1 MPNKNLKNGDILIV
15 YLSKLHNNTPR
26 DARVRSPHTS
36 IAGRYIVEYLDTGEE
51 ERNVSYKRCTFN
63 YDNLEGGGLGES
75 IADNIRK
82 ATDEDRFKLGQ
93 IIEYDDEYSPD
104 NRFFLKKSLL

>member
-1 MPNKNLKNGDILIV
+1 MPNKNLKNGDILNV

-26 DARVRSPHTS
+26 VARVRRPHTS

-63 YDNLEGGGLGES
+63 YEKYKTS
-75 IADNIRK
+75 RYTI
-82 ATDEDRFKLGQ
+82 
-93 IIEYDDEYSPD
+93 
-104 NRFFLKKSLL
+104 LKPILFDLKV